1 MKKFRFAVAAV
12 LLTASLSGCSLFYP
26 NWGEKTPPIGTPSAS
41 DQPTSSESPSESASA
56 SSSASA
62 SPSQE
67 PVLPAKINVLQ
78 QSVDSTGISVVAEA
92 QNFSEDG
99 GSCIL
104 TFTNGTVKKSITVK
118 AESNASD
125 TQCFP
130 MSLPLTGLPKGAGL
144 ITITYS
150 SKTHLGTSAPIA
162 VTIP

>member
-1 MKKFRFAVAAV
+1 MKKLALAATATLLAVTV
-12 LLTASLSGCSLFYP
+12 SGCSIFYP

-41 DQPTSSESPSESASA
+41 DQPTSIESPSA

-62 SPSQE
+62 SETPSQA
-67 PVLPAKINVLQ
+67 PVQPAKINVLQ
-78 QSVDSTGISVVAEA
+78 QSVDSSGISVIAEA

-99 GSCIL
+99 GSCTL
-104 TFTNGTVKKSITVK
+104 TFTNGTVKKSVTVK

-130 MSLPLTGLPKGAGL
+130 MTLPLTGLPKGAGL

-150 SKTHLGTSAPIA
+150 SKTHLGTSTAIA

>member
-1 MKKFRFAVAAV
+1 MKKLALAATATLLAVTV
-12 LLTASLSGCSLFYP
+12 SGCSIFYP

-41 DQPTSSESPSESASA
+41 DQPTSIESPSA

-62 SPSQE
+62 SETPIQA
-67 PVLPAKINVLQ
+67 PVQPAKINVLQ
-78 QSVDSTGISVVAEA
+78 QSVDSSGISVIAEA

-99 GSCIL
+99 GSCTL
-104 TFTNGTVKKSITVK
+104 TFTNGTVKKSVTVK

-130 MSLPLTGLPKGAGL
+130 MTLPLTGLPKGAGL

-150 SKTHLGTSAPIA
+150 SKTHLGTSTAIA